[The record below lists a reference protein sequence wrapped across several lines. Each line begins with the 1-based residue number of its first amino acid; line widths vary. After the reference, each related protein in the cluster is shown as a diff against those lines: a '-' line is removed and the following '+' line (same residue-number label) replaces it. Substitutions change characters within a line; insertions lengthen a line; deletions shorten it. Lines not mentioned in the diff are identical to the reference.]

1 MSDATRLFDSASK
14 MMPEMRG
21 NCAQAIF
28 STYGLHFGSGK
39 IDFDTCMKIASAF
52 GGGINLTG
60 NVCGAV
66 TGALMALGLKFG
78 GNPQEDE
85 AAIVSTQFIDEFTSL
100 NGSIICSELSG
111 HDFDDLASQD
121 LTTEED
127 VKQVFESDTFKK
139 CMKCVDDAARLLNK
153 FIES

>member
-28 STYGLHFGSGK
+28 TTYGVHMGLGK
-39 IDFDTCMKIASAF
+39 VDFDTCMKIASAF

-78 GNPQEDE
+78 GGPQEAE
-85 AAIVSTQFIDEFTSL
+85 VAIVSTKFIDEFTSL
-100 NGSIICSELSG
+100 NGSIICREIIG
-111 HDFDDLASQD
+111 QDFDDLAGQD
-121 LTTEED
+121 LPTEED
-127 VKQVFESDTFKK
+127 MQQAFDSDVFKK
-139 CMKCVDDAARLLNK
+139 CMKCVDDAARLLNRY
-153 FIES
+153 IE